1 MTAGL
6 GVILDSKTRTQVVFG
21 GGEEK
26 ISRIKPQKGDYGH
39 SDDIVSLTMS
49 DDRKFVATG

>member
-1 MTAGL
+1 MTACL
-6 GVILDSKTRTQVVFG
+6 GVILDKTTRTQIIFG

-26 ISRIKPQKGDYGH
+26 KSRTKPQKGDYGH

-49 DDRKFVATG
+49 NDKRLVATG